1 MNRREMN
8 LSGTFQTLEEFLND
22 NLSSFDGNEPILGV
36 IGELKIKN
44 TKIRS
49 LNELQAKSTEADYAI
64 KSQDEHIL
72 IDIAIKV
79 SDGLKVIAASRKD
92 TRLKIEAKVSRWEL
106 GRMREGDMF
115 IRLKQ
120 LYVAALPFV
129 EDLLSLRVSKDEIDS
144 LNIDESELAKSTPA
158 IQNVKAKTKQ
168 ATAELRQTIAD
179 TNNLIR
185 ETLDPLM
192 LEYKIKNPTLY
203 GEFKMARKI
212 IDRAAGQAKKEVVV
226 ETK

>member
-22 NLSSFDGNEPILGV
+22 NLSSFDGNEPILSV

-49 LNELQAKSTEADYAI
+49 LNELQAKSTEADYAV
-64 KSQDEHIL
+64 KSEDEHIL

-79 SDGLKVIAASRKD
+79 SDGLKVIAATRKD
-92 TRLKIEAKVSRWEL
+92 TRLKIEARVSRWEL

-115 IRLKQ
+115 VRLKQ
-120 LYVAALPFV
+120 LYVAALPFTQ
-129 EDLLSLRVSKDEIDS
+129 ELLLLKVSKDEIDS
-144 LNIDESELAKSTPA
+144 LNIDESELDKSTPA
-158 IQNVKAKTKQ
+158 IENVKAKTKQ
-168 ATAELRQTIAD
+168 ARAELRQVIAD
-179 TNNLIR
+179 TNKLIR

-192 LEYKIKNPTLY
+192 LQFKILNPTLY
-203 GEFKMARKI
+203 GEFKNARKI
-212 IDRAAGQAKKEVVV
+212 IDRAAGYAKKEVVV
-226 ETK
+226 EA